1 MNLKL
6 NEWNRI
12 CFDYLTPEVRRKT
25 DKLKVYIWHRGK
37 GELFVDDLQV
47 EISEST
53 Q

>member
-25 DKLKVYIWHRGK
+25 NNLKVYIWYRGK
-37 GELFVDDLQV
+37 EALFVDDLQV
-47 EISEST
+47 EIFEPIH
-53 Q
+53 